1 MQRWTCAP
9 KHGLD
14 RDDTFR
20 RPPFQASSRSTL
32 VTRSKEPPYRVGL
45 IGFGLAGQSFHAPF
59 TGDPE
64 RQRLA
69 ASAYPSATVVRS
81 TDDLWAKPREVD
93 VIVIASPNR
102 THAPL
107 AHGALSHGFHV
118 VVDKPFA
125 TSAGDARAL
134 VGEAR
139 QRNRIITVFQNR
151 RWDGDFLTVRR
162 LLAEGALGQPLRFE
176 SRFERWR
183 PVPRDNWRERG
194 TPDEAGGLLFDLGS
208 HLIDQALQLFGPVT
222 SVYAELDRRRAGVQ
236 VDDDSFLA
244 LTHVSRVRSHL
255 FMSAVAAHPGPRFR
269 VLGSRAAYVKE
280 GMDPQEAKLR
290 AGQSPDRPG
299 FGDDPRENWG
309 QLGAENKFT
318 PVPTEPGAYR
328 RFYEGLVD
336 ALRGV
341 APPPVDPHDAV
352 TTLAVIEAAQQ
363 SAAERRVIQVP
374 SDALSL

>member
-1 MQRWTCAP
+1 VVTQAP
-9 KHGLD
+9 E
-14 RDDTFR
+14 
-20 RPPFQASSRSTL
+20 PPF
-32 VTRSKEPPYRVGL
+32 RVGL

-59 TGDPE
+59 IATTAGLELSAIATGNPE

-69 ASAYPSATVVRS
+69 ASAYPRVTVVDS
-81 TDDLWAKPREVD
+81 AENLWAKPGELD

-107 AHGALSHGFHV
+107 AGDALSRGFHV

-125 TSAGDARAL
+125 TSAAEARAL
-134 VGEAR
+134 VAEAR
-139 QRNRIITVFQNR
+139 RRNRIITVFQNR

-162 LLAEGALGQPLRFE
+162 LLAEEALGQPLRFE

-194 TPDEAGGLLFDLGS
+194 TPEEAGGLLFDLGS
-208 HLIDQALQLFGPVT
+208 HLIDQALQLFGPAML
-222 SVYAELDRRRAGVQ
+222 VYAELDRRRPGVQ
-236 VDDDSFLA
+236 VDDDSFVA
-244 LTHVSRVRSHL
+244 LTHTNGVRSHL
-255 FMSAVAAHPGPRFR
+255 FMSAVAAHLGPRFR
-269 VLGSRAAYVKE
+269 VLGSRAAYVKR

-290 AGQSPDRPG
+290 DGQSPDRPG

-309 QLGAENKFT
+309 TLGTEDEFT
-318 PVPTEPGAYR
+318 TVPTEPGAYR

-341 APPPVDPHDAV
+341 APAPVDPNDAV
-352 TTLAVIEAAQQ
+352 AALAVIEAAQR
-363 SAAERRVIQVP
+363 SAAEQRVIQV
-374 SDALSL
+374 